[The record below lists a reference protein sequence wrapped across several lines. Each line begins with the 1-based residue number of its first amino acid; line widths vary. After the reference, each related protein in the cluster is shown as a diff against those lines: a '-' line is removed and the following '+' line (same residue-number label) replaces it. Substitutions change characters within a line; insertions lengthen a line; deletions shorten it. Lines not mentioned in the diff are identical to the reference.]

1 MPGLEFR
8 YVGKDSL
15 PTRLSEFDVEHYFA
29 LTDSDVAAINEKFR
43 RDGRAGAAIQLVF
56 LRASGRTLDQLNTL
70 PRQLL
75 RYIGARLG
83 TPTPTI
89 ASLRTIYQRYK
100 TLYEHQIWA
109 CDYLGLTRLDGD
121 QWTGLEAWMRQ
132 DAAES
137 LTIEELL
144 QHAHF
149 WLFERRI
156 LIPASRALQ
165 DLARSIWAGIEG
177 DLRAAIEAV
186 VPLAQIAQAEAAVFA
201 QHATSGTTVLEWLKT
216 PPARHS
222 PSTMSETLAKI
233 RFLKDLGADRWA
245 FDAIPIEKQRA
256 YGQRIQARR
265 PAKVRELKTSTRTI
279 ELVFFLRVTLLE
291 LTDAMAYQ
299 SGRRVSDLVRR
310 AYNRTT
316 AKQVRSAVEYRQQL
330 VDIKA
335 LVDDARRPAEDRL
348 ADIGKLLDGFSAK
361 PPASHAAS
369 VRETLTEDQHRIRN
383 LLTALRGL
391 EFASNGSDPAVQQLE
406 LVGSL
411 HDQGATE
418 LPPDCHVPVSA
429 SWRDLVNGEDRQ
441 RAMRAMEASAMMGLR
456 RGLRRGTVWIKH
468 SLSFRERDQLL
479 IPPAQWDAE
488 RDRYLSSLGLPNQ
501 ADTYLN
507 PLMEHLKAGLAALD
521 EAREAGHFTIDAS
534 GTLHQSPLDAADTD
548 ATPARTRDLLFKD
561 IGNAQFADM
570 ILEMD
575 ARTNFSEVL
584 LARRARDSHE
594 LIALYAGL
602 IAHGT
607 ELDAKGVAAMI
618 PQLDPAHVSTA
629 MRALEMP
636 GRLRRANERVVEFQR
651 THPITELWGTGQ
663 LASSDSMSLDTSP
676 HLFYARADPRRRTHA
691 VGIYTH
697 VLDQHGIV
705 YNQPMVLNE
714 RQTGV
719 AIEGVMRH
727 NETRADGGLL
737 RLAVDTHGYTNVG
750 MTVAKFL
757 GFDLCPWLRN
767 LSERKLYLPR
777 GLEVPD
783 GLASAVSLDISLKA
797 IREGWDGLLRLV
809 ASIHSGRVCAIV
821 ALQRFGSAAQ
831 GDPIHRAADHLGKL
845 LRTLFLCDFFSN
857 AEFRREL
864 RTLLNRGESVHQ
876 LQRAIY
882 SSKVQHDRGR
892 RQDEMIAI
900 SGSLTLLTNL
910 VIGWNTQRM
919 QATVDAW
926 RGKGQRVEDDWLRRM
941 GPAHFA
947 HVNFRGILSFPIHQ
961 YQDTLL
967 ETAPRRRAG

>member
-1 MPGLEFR
+1 MP
-8 YVGKDSL
+8 S
-15 PTRLSEFDVEHYFA
+15 
-29 LTDSDVAAINEKFR
+29 
-43 RDGRAGAAIQLVF
+43 
-56 LRASGRTLDQLNTL
+56 
-70 PRQLL
+70 
-75 RYIGARLG
+75 
-83 TPTPTI
+83 
-89 ASLRTIYQRYK
+89 
-100 TLYEHQIWA
+100 
-109 CDYLGLTRLDGD
+109 
-121 QWTGLEAWMRQ
+121 
-132 DAAES
+132 
-137 LTIEELL
+137 
-144 QHAHF
+144 
-149 WLFERRI
+149 
-156 LIPASRALQ
+156 
-165 DLARSIWAGIEG
+165 
-177 DLRAAIEAV
+177 
-186 VPLAQIAQAEAAVFA
+186 
-201 QHATSGTTVLEWLKT
+201 
-216 PPARHS
+216 
-222 PSTMSETLAKI
+222 
-233 RFLKDLGADRWA
+233 
-245 FDAIPIEKQRA
+245 
-256 YGQRIQARR
+256 
-265 PAKVRELKTSTRTI
+265 
-279 ELVFFLRVTLLE
+279 
-291 LTDAMAYQ
+291 
-299 SGRRVSDLVRR
+299 
-310 AYNRTT
+310 
-316 AKQVRSAVEYRQQL
+316 
-330 VDIKA
+330 
-335 LVDDARRPAEDRL
+335 
-348 ADIGKLLDGFSAK
+348 
-361 PPASHAAS
+361 
-369 VRETLTEDQHRIRN
+369 
-383 LLTALRGL
+383 
-391 EFASNGSDPAVQQLE
+391 
-406 LVGSL
+406 
-411 HDQGATE
+411 
-418 LPPDCHVPVSA
+418 
-429 SWRDLVNGEDRQ
+429 
-441 RAMRAMEASAMMGLR
+441 
-456 RGLRRGTVWIKH
+456 
-468 SLSFRERDQLL
+468 
-479 IPPAQWDAE
+479 
-488 RDRYLSSLGLPNQ
+488 Q

-507 PLMEHLKAGLAALD
+507 RLTDHLKASLAALN
-521 EAREAGHFTIDAS
+521 EAREAGHFTIDAN
-534 GTLHQSPLDAADTD
+534 GVLHQSPLEAADTD
-548 ATPARTRDLLFKD
+548 GIPTRTRDLLFKD

-584 LARRARDSHE
+584 LARKARDSHE

-750 MTVAKFL
+750 MAVAKLL

-777 GLEVPD
+777 GLQVPD
-783 GLASAVSLDISLKA
+783 GLEGAVSLDISPKA

-809 ASIHSGRVCAIV
+809 ASIHSGRVSAIV

-831 GDPIHRAADHLGKL
+831 GDPIHRAADQLGKL

-857 AEFRREL
+857 SEFRREL

-892 RQDEMIAI
+892 RQDEMMAI

-910 VIGWNTQRM
+910 VIGWNMQRM
-919 QATVDAW
+919 QVTVDAW
-926 RGKGQRVEDDWLRRM
+926 RGKRQRVDDDWLRRM

-961 YQDTLL
+961 YQDALL
-967 ETAPRRRAG
+967 EAAPRRRASQA

>member
-1 MPGLEFR
+1 MEFR

-15 PTRLSEFDVEHYFA
+15 PTRLSEFDVDRYFA
-29 LTDSDVAAINEKFR
+29 LTESDIASINQKFR

-56 LRASGRTLDQLNTL
+56 LRASGHTLDQLNTL

-75 RYIGARLG
+75 RYIGARLSV
-83 TPTPTI
+83 PTPTI

-100 TLYEHQIWA
+100 TLYEHQVWA

-121 QWTGLEAWMRQ
+121 QWAGLEAWMRQ
-132 DAAES
+132 DATES

-149 WLFERRI
+149 WLYERRI
-156 LIPASRALQ
+156 LIPSTRALQ
-165 DLARSIWAGIEG
+165 DVARSIWSGIER

-186 VPLAQIAQAEAAVFA
+186 VPQEQITRAEAAVFA
-201 QHATSGTTVLEWLKT
+201 QHAPSGTTALEWLKT

-233 RFLKDLGADRWA
+233 QFLKALGADRWA

-310 AYNRTT
+310 AYNKTT
-316 AKQVRSAVEYRQQL
+316 DKQVRSAVEYRQQL

-335 LVDDARRPAEDRL
+335 LVDDTRRSAEDRL

-369 VRETLTEDQHRIRN
+369 VREMLTEDPHRVRN

-391 EFASNGSDPAVQQLE
+391 EFGSTGSDPAVQQLA

-411 HDQGATE
+411 HDRGETE
-418 LPPDCHVPVSA
+418 LPPDCNVPVSA
-429 SWRDLVNGEDRQ
+429 SWRDLINGEDRQ

-456 RGLRRGTVWIKH
+456 RGLRRGTVWINH

-507 PLMEHLKAGLAALD
+507 PLLDHLKAGLAAMD
-521 EAREAGHFTIDAS
+521 EARETGHVSIDPD
-534 GTLHQSPLDAADTD
+534 GVLHQSPLDVADTD
-548 ATPARTRDLLFKD
+548 ATPARTRDLLFKE

-584 LARRARDSHE
+584 LARKARDAHE

-750 MTVAKFL
+750 MTVAKLL

-777 GLEVPD
+777 GIAVPD
-783 GLASAVSLDISLKA
+783 ELASAVSLDISLKA

-809 ASIHSGRVCAIV
+809 ASIHSGRVSAIV

-926 RGKGQRVEDDWLRRM
+926 RGKGQRIDDDWLRRM

-947 HVNFRGILSFPIHQ
+947 HVNFRGILSFPIQQ
-961 YQDTLL
+961 YQDALL
-967 ETAPRRRAG
+967 EAGPRRRAG